1 VNFRCENEAQAFAD
15 RLQARLD
22 APNNLQ
28 VSHAEI
34 LAELPATGEHLTSDI
49 K

>member
-22 APNNLQ
+22 APHNLP
-28 VSHAEI
+28 VSYAKI
-34 LAELPATGEHLTSDI
+34 LAELPVTSENLTIDI
-49 K
+49 E